1 MNDTDL
7 MKFHIAAVKMIL
19 SLDEPK
25 MPKEKV
31 NRLIEYSR
39 ELNLQWSDYFLKFYI
54 QTILRTC
61 QIIKILCKKNAEENK

>member
-7 MKFHIAAVKMIL
+7 MKFTLAAVKMIL

-25 MPKEKV
+25 MPEEKV
-31 NRLIEYSR
+31 NRLIKYSH
-39 ELNLQWSDYFLKFYI
+39 ELNLQWSDELMKFYVLA
-54 QTILRTC
+54 ILRTC

>member
-25 MPKEKV
+25 MPEEKI
-31 NRLIEYSR
+31 NRLIEYSH
-39 ELNLQWSDYFLKFYI
+39 ELNLQWSDYLLKFYVQAI
-54 QTILRTC
+54 FRTC
-61 QIIKILCKKNAEENK
+61 QIIKLLCKSTKA

>member
-25 MPKEKV
+25 MPEEKI
-31 NRLIEYSR
+31 NRLIEYSQYSHV
-39 ELNLQWSDYFLKFYI
+39 LNLQWSDSLLKFYV
-54 QTILRTC
+54 QAILRTC
-61 QIIKILCKKNAEENK
+61 QIIKILCKSTKA

>member
-7 MKFHIAAVKMIL
+7 MKFHIAAVKIIL

-25 MPKEKV
+25 MPEEKV
-31 NRLIEYSR
+31 NQLIEYSH
-39 ELNLQWSDYFLKFYI
+39 ELNLQWSDYLLKFYV

-61 QIIKILCKKNAEENK
+61 QIIKILCKKNAEEK

>member
-25 MPKEKV
+25 LTEEKNKSV
-31 NRLIEYSR
+31 DRN
-39 ELNLQWSDYFLKFYI
+39 FA
-54 QTILRTC
+54 RT
-61 QIIKILCKKNAEENK
+61 